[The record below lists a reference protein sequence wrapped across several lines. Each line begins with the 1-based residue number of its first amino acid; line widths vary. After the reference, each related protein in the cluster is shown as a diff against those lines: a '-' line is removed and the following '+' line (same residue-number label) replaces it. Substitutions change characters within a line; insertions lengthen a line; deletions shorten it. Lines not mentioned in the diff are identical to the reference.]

1 MAYREVNTRVSVK
14 IGGWLLLAHGAV
26 CLLGAFFPFHP
37 AIFLFYWFFPG
48 PFIVKLVIVLAGG
61 VAQVVLGVYLVFR
74 ERLRRV
80 RWYWLALAGV
90 IIVLALLVYP
100 VLNHFSGC
108 SLMWGGEE
116 TYARIKI

>member
-1 MAYREVNTRVSVK
+1 MAYREVDTRVSVK
-14 IGGWLLLAHGAV
+14 IGGWLLAAHGIL

-37 AIFLFYWFFPG
+37 LIFLFYWFFPG
-48 PFIVKLVIVLAGG
+48 PFFVKLIIVLAGG
-61 VAQVVLGVYLVFR
+61 VAQVVFGVYLVFR

-100 VLNHFSGC
+100 FLN
-108 SLMWGGEE
+108 
-116 TYARIKI
+116 